1 MYLENAGIK
10 DPNAAVTYA
19 QGRMIAAACGGIKKI
34 CPSYEEGAS
43 AAEALTEMGLTKGK
57 ASDVIDALE
66 QAGLK
71 EFNFGD
77 EKAAKAAKATAI
89 LNRIGSISC
98 RVPSA
103 GRGGSAPRSTG
114 RQAASGARGGA
125 RMAPEGFPELD
136 ITSLMLGR
144 GMSRAEAVRFL
155 QLMGGR

>member
-34 CPSYEEGAS
+34 CPNYEEGDS
-43 AAEALTEMGLTKGK
+43 AAEALTEMGLNKGK

-77 EKAAKAAKATAI
+77 ENAAKARKATEI
-89 LNRIGSISC
+89 LNRIGGISC

-103 GRGGSAPRSTG
+103 SRSSAPRSTG
-114 RQAASGARGGA
+114 RAAASGSRGGA
-125 RMAPEGFPELD
+125 RMAPEGFPEID
-136 ITSLMLGR
+136 ITALMLGR